1 MLLLILNQYSTNI
14 NTTTKLILILTLLI
28 SSKLLQKIIVVLRLE
43 VRTRL
48 SQD

>member
-28 SSKLLQKIIVVLRLE
+28 ISKLLQKIIVVLRLE